1 MYTGGW
7 ARKGAHIMDE
17 GRMMV
22 RVHSVCPET
31 FRGKN
36 GEPDTSMY
44 RIYLSDARGRVGSL
58 YTRTEVHAGDLV
70 VLGLAER
77 DGKLKL
83 SLLGLAGQAPHI

>member
-1 MYTGGW
+1 
-7 ARKGAHIMDE
+7 MDE
-17 GRMMV
+17 GRMIV
-22 RVHSVCPET
+22 RVLSVCPET

-44 RIYLSDARGRVGSL
+44 RIYLPDARGRVGSL

-83 SLLGLAGQAPHI
+83 SLLGLAGQAPQI

>member
-1 MYTGGW
+1 
-7 ARKGAHIMDE
+7 
-17 GRMMV
+17 MV
-22 RVHSVCPET
+22 RVLSVCPET

-44 RIYLSDARGRVGSL
+44 RIYLPDARGRVGSL

-83 SLLGLAGQAPHI
+83 SLLGLAGSTPQI

>member
-1 MYTGGW
+1 
-7 ARKGAHIMDE
+7 
-17 GRMMV
+17 MV
-22 RVHSVCPET
+22 RVLSVCPET

-44 RIYLSDARGRVGSL
+44 RIYLPDARGRVGSL

>member
-1 MYTGGW
+1 
-7 ARKGAHIMDE
+7 
-17 GRMMV
+17 MV
-22 RVHSVCPET
+22 RVLSVCPET

-36 GEPDTSMY
+36 GEPDTAMY
-44 RIYLSDARGRVGSL
+44 RIYLPDARGRVGSL

-83 SLLGLAGQAPHI
+83 SLLGLAGSTPQI